1 MKRWIVLSVLL
12 VALAGCTPDKL
23 VITGTLT
30 DQNGGLTG
38 DFEITNALTEV
49 YTTGSAEAV
58 FKVKAVTKRGRV
70 LPLRK
75 WRCTKQIGLTTTM
88 VAQGNQKQVE
98 DEVEISIPLLDGQ
111 GRGQNIGISFS
122 ATTWRKE
129 QTFMLTS
136 IDAGMVTL
144 TTAREGQGSVS
155 PEAGP
160 HRYLPGMYVALEA
173 TPDAGWQFVGW
184 QGNVVDTASS
194 ATGITL
200 GSADETVTAFFE
212 KKVQPG
218 TRAAL
223 YLTRN
228 SEGLVVDFYLG
239 DRPMPDTW
247 EGLPQGVGFSNVSGL
262 GLVALPQD
270 MSRRYFEFLP
280 VEPLDPVAVVSCDSA
295 SIDTDSSNN
304 VYIAYSVNEGE
315 YSNIYLLNKNSG
327 EPEKLLEGGFISGL
341 KKNYTKPAIKIDS
354 NNNYHI
360 AYIYNELPCDPEDIT
375 VCDNEGASQYV
386 RVITNTTG
394 NSTSGKISVEATGVI
409 GANGLAMD
417 GSNNAYVVYTIDSS
431 VLEAKISGENSW
443 DEYAVTSG
451 SDIPASIS
459 ADGSSIG
466 IAYSASDSI
475 RYKDDLG
482 NGSYS
487 SVTLIDEG
495 TNPVLVLNTNK
506 YVYYEKGGNIW
517 LATDKDIPDVTAPV
531 ITLLG
536 SSPVDVTVDE
546 TYTDAGVTALDET
559 DGDITASV
567 VTTGTVDTAIAGTY
581 TITYNVSD
589 TAGNPAPEVTRT
601 VNVVPVTPP
610 GGGGGTTYHT
620 IKATA
625 SENGSITP
633 SGYVSVPAGSNQIFT
648 ITANAGYKI
657 LDVLVDS
664 ISKGVIET
672 YTFENITEGHTISA
686 SFVSTTEITVSDI
699 NKDGVVNEYDLAL
712 LMLQWGKTGSNL
724 SADLNKDGVVNEYD
738 FAILMLNWTL

>member
-1 MKRWIVLSVLL
+1 
-12 VALAGCTPDKL
+12 
-23 VITGTLT
+23 
-30 DQNGGLTG
+30 
-38 DFEITNALTEV
+38 
-49 YTTGSAEAV
+49 
-58 FKVKAVTKRGRV
+58 
-70 LPLRK
+70 
-75 WRCTKQIGLTTTM
+75 
-88 VAQGNQKQVE
+88 
-98 DEVEISIPLLDGQ
+98 
-111 GRGQNIGISFS
+111 
-122 ATTWRKE
+122 
-129 QTFMLTS
+129 
-136 IDAGMVTL
+136 
-144 TTAREGQGSVS
+144 
-155 PEAGP
+155 
-160 HRYLPGMYVALEA
+160 
-173 TPDAGWQFVGW
+173 
-184 QGNVVDTASS
+184 
-194 ATGITL
+194 
-200 GSADETVTAFFE
+200 
-212 KKVQPG
+212 
-218 TRAAL
+218 
-223 YLTRN
+223 
-228 SEGLVVDFYLG
+228 
-239 DRPMPDTW
+239 
-247 EGLPQGVGFSNVSGL
+247 
-262 GLVALPQD
+262 
-270 MSRRYFEFLP
+270 
-280 VEPLDPVAVVSCDSA
+280 
-295 SIDTDSSNN
+295 
-304 VYIAYSVNEGE
+304 
-315 YSNIYLLNKNSG
+315 
-327 EPEKLLEGGFISGL
+327 
-341 KKNYTKPAIKIDS
+341 
-354 NNNYHI
+354 
-360 AYIYNELPCDPEDIT
+360 
-375 VCDNEGASQYV
+375 
-386 RVITNTTG
+386 
-394 NSTSGKISVEATGVI
+394 
-409 GANGLAMD
+409 
-417 GSNNAYVVYTIDSS
+417 
-431 VLEAKISGENSW
+431 
-443 DEYAVTSG
+443 
-451 SDIPASIS
+451 
-459 ADGSSIG
+459 
-466 IAYSASDSI
+466 
-475 RYKDDLG
+475 
-482 NGSYS
+482 
-487 SVTLIDEG
+487 LIDEG